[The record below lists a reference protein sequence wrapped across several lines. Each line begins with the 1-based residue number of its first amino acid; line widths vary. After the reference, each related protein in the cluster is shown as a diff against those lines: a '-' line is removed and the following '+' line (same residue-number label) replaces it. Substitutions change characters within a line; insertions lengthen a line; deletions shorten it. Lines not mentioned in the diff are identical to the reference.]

1 VIRNAPLLM
10 KSRGCFGPALI
21 CCPIH
26 RSAWK
31 RNSRKCISK
40 KLYGPGPI
48 GPFTPLCGPTR
59 LRPGVHLAELQPT
72 TEGRMMDDSMYPV
85 DAVRPLARAMRSTA
99 ISWYDADHRLVEK
112 LAEDMTVQEFIDAAE
127 DQRDRT
133 LRENARMMAAFMN
146 HDGAGEQ
153 TTLGEILDRDD
164 RLWRG

>member
-1 VIRNAPLLM
+1 VHIQKAVWPRSYRSLHAVVRAYTPQA
-10 KSRGCFGPALI
+10 RG
-21 CCPIH
+21 
-26 RSAWK
+26 
-31 RNSRKCISK
+31 
-40 KLYGPGPI
+40 
-48 GPFTPLCGPTR
+48 T
-59 LRPGVHLAELQPT
+59 HLAELQPT